1 MPEWIE
7 QPQILPLIIQVR
19 IPLCTGYANGG
30 QIVKANGARDGK
42 PTGHR
47 EARLN
52 FPQGLGLIW
61 MPTMMT
67 KHSSSNNRG
76 SQ

>member
-1 MPEWIE
+1 MPERTGW
-7 QPQILPLIIQVR
+7 PQTLSLIIQVH

-30 QIVKANGARDGK
+30 PVIKANGAGNGK

-47 EARLN
+47 EVRQN

-67 KHSSSNNRG
+67 KHSG
-76 SQ
+76 DGVAQ

>member
-7 QPQILPLIIQVR
+7 QPQILSLIIQIHV
-19 IPLCTGYANGG
+19 PLSTSYANGG
-30 QIVKANGARDGK
+30 PIIKANGARNGK

-47 EARLN
+47 EVRLN

-67 KHSSSNNRG
+67 KHSNNR
-76 SQ
+76 SAQ